1 MAVAIHFP
9 VEELQ
14 VEVSA
19 LSGRPKVDA
28 GKFTGAPGTTL
39 PEVTITLPRTCDLAA
54 ILLDPSG
61 SPRRE
66 CRIIGAAR
74 YGDGKKESFSGRT
87 DREGRLEVEGLPAL
101 PMTLWIE
108 VEDKTAAWESGP
120 IDGSTGKLIDLGKV
134 VLGPSRAG
142 DG

>member
-1 MAVAIHFP
+1 VAIEDALLLQRWAAAHDAEAFR
-9 VEELQ
+9 ELY
-14 VEVSA
+14 S
-19 LSGRPKVDA
+19 R
-28 GKFTGAPGTTL
+28 
-39 PEVTITLPRTCDLAA
+39 TITLPRTCDLAA

-61 SPRRE
+61 PPRRE
-66 CRIIGAAR
+66 CRITGEAR
-74 YGDGKKESFSGRT
+74 YGDVKKESFSGRT
-87 DREGRLEVEGLPAL
+87 DREGRLKVEGLPAL

-120 IDGSTGKLIDLGKV
+120 IVGSPGKPIDLDKV

>member
-1 MAVAIHFP
+1 MAIEDTLLLQRWAAARDAEAFR
-9 VEELQ
+9 ELY
-14 VEVSA
+14 S
-19 LSGRPKVDA
+19 RP
-28 GKFTGAPGTTL
+28 
-39 PEVTITLPRTCDLAA
+39 ITLPRTCDLAA

-66 CRIIGAAR
+66 CRSIGEAR

-120 IDGSTGKLIDLGKV
+120 IDGSTGKPIDLGKV

>member
-1 MAVAIHFP
+1 M
-9 VEELQ
+9 
-14 VEVSA
+14 
-19 LSGRPKVDA
+19 RK
-28 GKFTGAPGTTL
+28 
-39 PEVTITLPRTCDLAA
+39 R
-54 ILLDPSG
+54 SG
-61 SPRRE
+61 SCTRAPSPSPAPATSRPSSSIPPVLPSVSVE
-66 CRIIGAAR
+66 LIGEAR

-87 DREGRLEVEGLPAL
+87 DREGRLGVEGLHAL

-120 IDGSTGKLIDLGKV
+120 IDGSTGEPIDLGKV